1 MQRRAHTASCQ
12 YSIQMAHLISQDLIS
27 GHKSNAVCTV
37 IVKHF
42 NAQSDHSPKLRDNIT
57 YSISVM
63 DRHCSRSETSHF
75 VDRSPLISVHDITT
89 CMNVHGRYII
99 LERLKNMHKQQT
111 VFISVFTC
119 KVLCFAETGSIRS
132 KTFCHAHKCHQDC
145 PLGAQNLII
154 LCSCVT
160 AIYIYS
166 QTNVKESVTLVL
178 VAQSCL
184 SRKG

>member
-1 MQRRAHTASCQ
+1 MDTSTSKLKGYGQRRDYNISHSHTL
-12 YSIQMAHLISQDLIS
+12 MRS
-27 GHKSNAVCTV
+27 GHKSNAVCIHTV

-63 DRHCSRSETSHF
+63 DRHSRSKTSHF
-75 VDRSPLISVHDITT
+75 VDHSPLISVHDITT

-119 KVLCFAETGSIRS
+119 KVLCFTETGSIRS
-132 KTFCHAHKCHQDC
+132 KTFYHAHECHQDC

-154 LCSCVT
+154 LCNL
-160 AIYIYS
+160 Y
-166 QTNVKESVTLVL
+166 L
-178 VAQSCL
+178 
-184 SRKG
+184 